1 MIGPYRPSKQII
13 YLDQNFI
20 SNIAKAASKPDL
32 ATYMQIAETLRE
44 RADVIAC
51 PTSEFHNTET
61 LYSGDEE
68 LRRAIRQVIFDLS
81 RGLGFRDSFDILE
94 AQTKSA
100 IHKYFDNH
108 AQPPEPGWSEAF
120 TSDPDLPTRAE
131 QPVYV
136 EIAPFFQAG
145 LTAKHTY
152 PERARRVAS
161 KVAARGVQFN
171 ARLDELCAWFAKIAF
186 VEPLTK
192 LWSAQAK
199 LVSGQQP
206 NLVDLLPSYAS
217 RVYGEFC
224 QLDGH
229 DDPAAFVEFLRS
241 SHFKQV
247 SLVRIFCALHVA
259 MEADSAKPEA
269 GDYDDTR
276 ILGTVLPYCDAVATD
291 YSKMRLLEQL
301 GFDKEFGVTLFSA
314 IRPDLAAFLNF
325 LRGLETDSAIR

>member
-32 ATYMQIAETLRE
+32 ATYVQIAETLRE
-44 RADVIAC
+44 KADVIAC

-81 RGLGFRDSFDILE
+81 RGLGFRDSFEILE
-94 AQTKSA
+94 SQTKMA
-100 IHKYFDNH
+100 IHKYFGNDPE
-108 AQPPEPGWSEAF
+108 PPAPGWSEAF
-120 TSDPDLPTRAE
+120 TSDPDPPTRAE

-136 EIAPFFQAG
+136 EVAPFFQAG
-145 LTAKHTY
+145 LIAKHTY

-171 ARLDELCAWFAKIAF
+171 ERLDEHCALFAKIAF
-186 VEPLTK
+186 VEPLTE

-199 LVSGQQP
+199 LVSGQSFSP
-206 NLVDLLPSYAS
+206 LDLLPSHAP

-224 QLDGH
+224 QLHGR
-229 DDPAAFVEFLRS
+229 DDPAEFVEFLRS
-241 SHFKQV
+241 SHFKQI
-247 SLVRIFCALHVA
+247 SFVRIFCSLHAA
-259 MEADSAKPEA
+259 METDSAKPEA

-276 ILGTVLPYCDAVATD
+276 ILGTVLPYCDVVATD
-291 YSKMRLLEQL
+291 YSKKRLLKQL

-314 IRPDLAAFLNF
+314 RRPDLAAFLNF
-325 LRGLETDSAIR
+325 L

>member
-32 ATYMQIAETLRE
+32 ATYVQIAETLRE
-44 RADVIAC
+44 KADVIAC

-61 LYSGDEE
+61 LYSGDEG

-100 IHKYFDNH
+100 IHKYFGNH

-136 EIAPFFQAG
+136 EVAPFFQAG

-161 KVAARGVQFN
+161 EVAARGIQFN
-171 ARLDELCAWFAKIAF
+171 ERLDEQCAWFARIAF
-186 VEPLTK
+186 GPLIE
-192 LWSAQAK
+192 LLLAQARAAA
-199 LVSGQQP
+199 GQP
-206 NLVDLLPSYAS
+206 LDVFALLPSYAS
-217 RVYGEFC
+217 RVYENFC
-224 QLDGH
+224 ELSGSQEL
-229 DDPAAFVEFLRS
+229 AKFAQFLKS
-241 SHFKQV
+241 PQFKHTPF
-247 SLVRIFCALHVA
+247 VRIFCSIHAA
-259 MEADSAKPEA
+259 METDSAKPEA

-276 ILGTVLPYCDAVATD
+276 ILGTVLPYCDVVATD
-291 YSKMRLLEQL
+291 YSKKRLLKQL

-314 IRPDLAAFLNF
+314 RRPDLAAFLNF
-325 LRGLETDSAIR
+325 LRGLEADSAIH